1 MYSENSKVLSNCIP
15 ALDCVDLLHCCTI
28 FFVSHTCSLV
38 RGWLPVSV
46 ECQRSYREHWESR
59 GDRADRT
66 HADRHTGLSHLS
78 PWEEGGR
85 EGGRERREREGENFN
100 HVMVNETFYLVN
112 LSKQVVRL
120 AKIFSLAKISSYT
133 VCIMYTCMYMYACMC
148 VHVHVHAHVPL
159 AFHPDWW

>member
-1 MYSENSKVLSNCIP
+1 MVTELI
-15 ALDCVDLLHCCTI
+15 
-28 FFVSHTCSLV
+28 
-38 RGWLPVSV
+38 
-46 ECQRSYREHWESR
+46 E
-59 GDRADRT
+59 RT
-66 HADRHTGLSHLS
+66 QIDTLGFHICHL
-78 PWEEGGR
+78 ERREGGR
-85 EGGRERREREGENFN
+85 EGGRGVREREGENFN

-159 AFHPDWW
+159 AFHPDW